1 MAAGILPLLIV
12 LMRGIPT
19 GVKNYG
25 RRVPPSAQV
34 M

>member
-12 LMRGIPT
+12 LMRGMPT

-25 RRVPPSAQV
+25 RRVPPNVQI